1 MTATTLVVL
10 FIVPAA
16 VGILLWRRGARARAL
31 LVGLAAMLPGWAL
44 LHRLPWPVLALA
56 AVVLTGG
63 LWLRS
68 GRTSAT
74 VTRWGARARR
84 KAGVASTLDVLRG
97 ASGPAMRRKAATVRP
112 SLAQLSRAERWR
124 LPVVE
129 VGVLLCRTGWVRVW
143 AAVEDVVVAFGG
155 PRVGKSAWLA
165 GRIIDAPGAALV
177 TSTRTD
183 LYEVTHE
190 LRGRRGPVLVFN
202 AVGLA
207 GLPSTVTFDP
217 LTGCTNPVTAAERA
231 TDLLAAGSRS
241 AGSGDREY
249 WEAQARRV
257 LAALLHAAA
266 LGGRHM
272 RDVLAW
278 VADPERAGR
287 EVAALLRKSSEP
299 AFEQDVTQFIT
310 TNERTRT
317 SITSTIMPAL
327 GWLTSP
333 AASAAAAPGRS
344 LDVADL
350 LRSRATVY
358 LLGAEETQVA
368 PLVTALTGH
377 VAREARRLA
386 AFRPAGRL
394 HPPLGLFLDEAA
406 LISPVPLQSWTADMG
421 GRGVTI
427 VACFQSRAQLLA
439 RYGEH
444 DAATIL
450 NNTGA
455 VVVFGG
461 TRDRA
466 DLEVWSTLAGE
477 RDEPVLTTDL
487 NGRVA
492 SRSVRKV
499 PVLAPSQFANLPAGQ
514 VVVIRRGLAPVV
526 GRAEAVW
533 RRGDVRAL
541 ARAHR
546 LAAGEL
552 TWLQAQ
558 AARYAWLGRLH
569 TAAGQL
575 AAAVRGWVARLRWER
590 QDLITASAATW
601 QTAGSAGAGVGFG
614 VRERC
619 SFCGEL
625 VDPTE
630 VAGRAA
636 GVLICCDCDAAA
648 DPASRAAGQAGPGD
662 PGAGAVG

>member
-1 MTATTLVVL
+1 MIALLVVL
-10 FIVPAA
+10 LV
-16 VGILLWRRGARARAL
+16 LLVVAGVMWRRGARLIATAL
-31 LVGLAAMLPGWAL
+31 AVLALLPGWAL
-44 LHRLPWPVLALA
+44 LQRLSWPVLVFA
-56 AVVLTGG
+56 AVVAAVAV
-63 LWLRS
+63 WLRW
-68 GRTSAT
+68 GRTAAT

-84 KAGVASTLDVLRG
+84 KAGVASPIDILRG
-97 ASGPAMRRKAATVRP
+97 ASGLAMRRKAATVRP
-112 SLAQLSRAERWR
+112 SLSGLSRWERWR

-129 VGVLLCRTGWVRVW
+129 VGVLLCRTGWLRVW

-190 LRGRRGPVLVFN
+190 LRARRGPVFVFN

-217 LTGCTNPVTAAERA
+217 LTGCTDPITAAERA
-231 TDLLAAGSRS
+231 TDLLAAGARG
-241 AGSGDREY
+241 GSGDREY

-266 LGGRHM
+266 LGGRLM

-287 EVAALLRKSSEP
+287 EVVALLRKSSEP
-299 AFEQDVTQFIT
+299 AFEQDVLQFVT

-344 LDVADL
+344 LDVGEV
-350 LRSRATVY
+350 LRSRATLY
-358 LLGAEETQVA
+358 LLGAEETQAA

-377 VAREARRLA
+377 IAREARRLA
-386 AFRPAGRL
+386 AFQPAGRL
-394 HPPLGLFLDEAA
+394 DPPLGLFLDEAA

-421 GRGVTI
+421 GRGVSI

-455 VVVFGG
+455 VLVFGG

-466 DLEVWSTLAGE
+466 DLEFWSTLAGE
-477 RDEPVLTTDL
+477 RDENVLTTDL
-487 NGRVA
+487 HGRVA

-499 PVLAPSQFANLPAGQ
+499 PVLAPGQIANLPAGQ
-514 VVVIRRGLAPVV
+514 VVVIRRGLAPVI

-533 RRGDVRAL
+533 RRADVREL
-541 ARAHR
+541 ARAR
-546 LAAGEL
+546 RWAAGEL
-552 TWLQAQ
+552 TWLQTQ
-558 AARYAWLGRLH
+558 AARRAWLGRLH
-569 TAAGQL
+569 TMGVQL
-575 AAAVRGWVARLRWER
+575 SAAVRGWVARHRWER
-590 QDLITASAATW
+590 QDLVGAVWSAPVVV
-601 QTAGSAGAGVGFG
+601 AGQV

-619 SFCGEL
+619 SFCGNL
-625 VDPTE
+625 VEAVE

-636 GVLICCDCDAAA
+636 GVVICRGCDVAA
-648 DPASRAAGQAGPGD
+648 DPALPEGSAGQSAGG
-662 PGAGAVG
+662 G

>member
-1 MTATTLVVL
+1 MTATL
-10 FIVPAA
+10 
-16 VGILLWRRGARARAL
+16 ILLLGLLIAAKVMWRRGAHAVAL
-31 LVGLAAMLPGWAL
+31 GLAAGATLPSWVL
-44 LHRLPWPVLALA
+44 LQRLPWPVLLFAG
-56 AVVLTGG
+56 VVLAVGV
-63 LWLRS
+63 WLRW
-68 GRTSAT
+68 GRTSVT
-74 VTRWGARARR
+74 VTRWGASARR
-84 KAGVASTLDVLRG
+84 KAGVASPLDVLRG
-97 ASGPAMRRKAATVRP
+97 ASGPALRRKAATVRP
-112 SLAQLSRAERWR
+112 SLAHLSRWERWR

-129 VGVLLCRTGWVRVW
+129 VGVLLCRTGWLRVW
-143 AAVEDVVVAFGG
+143 AANEDVVIAFGG

-190 LRGRRGPVLVFN
+190 LRSRRGPVLVFN

-231 TDLLAAGSRS
+231 TDLLAAGARG
-241 AGSGDREY
+241 GSGDREY

-287 EVAALLRKSSEP
+287 EVTALLRKSSEP
-299 AFEQDVTQFIT
+299 AFELDVTQFVG

-344 LDVADL
+344 LDVEQL
-350 LRSRATVY
+350 LGSRATVY
-358 LLGAEETQVA
+358 LLGAEETQAA

-377 VAREARRLA
+377 IAREARRLA
-386 AFRPAGRL
+386 AFQPAGRL
-394 HPPLGLFLDEAA
+394 DPPLGLFLDEAA
-406 LISPVPLQSWTADMG
+406 LISPVPLESWTADMG

-444 DAATIL
+444 AAATIL

-455 VVVFGG
+455 ALVFGG

-466 DLEVWSTLAGE
+466 DLEFWSTLAGE

-487 NGRVA
+487 HGRVA

-499 PVLAPSQFANLPAGQ
+499 AVLAPAQIANLPAGQ
-514 VVVIRRGLAPVV
+514 VVVIRRGLAPII

-533 RRGDVRAL
+533 RRADVREL
-541 ARAHR
+541 ARAR
-546 LAAGEL
+546 RVAAGEL
-552 TWLQAQ
+552 TWWQTQ
-558 AARYAWLGRLH
+558 AAHHAWLARVH
-569 TAAGQL
+569 TAAVQAR
-575 AAAVRGWVARLRWER
+575 AAARGWVDRCRWER
-590 QDLITASAATW
+590 HDLTAAVW
-601 QTAGSAGAGVGFG
+601 QAPALAGPVAVLRERCSICRACDAGVEQTSGPTDHSAGAGSGG
-614 VRERC
+614 V
-619 SFCGEL
+619 
-625 VDPTE
+625 
-630 VAGRAA
+630 
-636 GVLICCDCDAAA
+636 
-648 DPASRAAGQAGPGD
+648 
-662 PGAGAVG
+662 